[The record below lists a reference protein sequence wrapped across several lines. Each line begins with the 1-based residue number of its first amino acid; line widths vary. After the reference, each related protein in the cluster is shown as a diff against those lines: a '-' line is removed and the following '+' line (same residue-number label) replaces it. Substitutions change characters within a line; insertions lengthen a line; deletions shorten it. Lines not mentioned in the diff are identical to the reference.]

1 MLTAQSNNAASVPVK
16 VAQSRVPTVS
26 ASVMAMSEST
36 AVCPSSTDTVPALVA
51 VYVGVTSLVSAT
63 VIVRVV
69 GPLASFALPSLINT
83 VTT

>member
-1 MLTAQSNNAASVPVK
+1 
-16 VAQSRVPTVS
+16 
-26 ASVMAMSEST
+26 MAMSEST

-69 GPLASFALPSLINT
+69 APLASFALPSLINT

>member
-1 MLTAQSNNAASVPVK
+1 MLTAQSNNAASVPVN
-16 VAQSRVPTVS
+16 VAQSSVPTVS
-26 ASVMAMSEST
+26 SSEIAMPEST
-36 AVCPSSTDTVPALVA
+36 VVSPSFTDTVPALVA

-69 GPLASFALPSLINT
+69 APLASFALPSLINT